1 MSSSCSF
8 ALLRSKHGIRFTFVF
23 LLTFFSIPFIA
34 LDDDTPNA
42 AKAEGKVAAAQHG
55 EVPEVTPTLSPIEQ
69 MIADAGQKYQ
79 VDPDLIRLVIKQES
93 GFKATARSPKN
104 AQGIMQTTRATAQ
117 RFGIKNTYDPKQSIE
132 GGTRYLSWL
141 LKKFDGNVELALA
154 GYNAGENT
162 VIRYGNKV
170 PPYRETRQYV
180 SNITSAYG
188 KTWHEMPASESKLNK
203 PVANTTQPQQSD
215 KLVQSQNVTKPI
227 ADTMQ

>member
-1 MSSSCSF
+1 MNSSNCSF
-8 ALLRSKHGIRFTFVF
+8 ALLRSKHFVRFTFVF

-34 LDDDTPNA
+34 LDDDTPTA
-42 AKAEGKVAAAQHG
+42 SKAEVKVAAKQG
-55 EVPEVTPTLSPIEQ
+55 ESPEVALIPSPIDQ
-69 MIADAGQKYQ
+69 MIADAGKKYQ

-93 GFKATARSPKN
+93 GFQATARSPKN
-104 AQGIMQTTRATAQ
+104 AQRIMQTTRATAQ

-162 VIRYGNKV
+162 VIRYGYKV
-170 PPYRETRQYV
+170 PPYRETKQYV

-188 KTWHEMPASESKLNK
+188 KTWHEMPASQSNLNK
-203 PVANTTQPQQSD
+203 QIASSTLPQQPD
-215 KLVQSQNVTKPI
+215 KPAQSQNSTNKAI
-227 ADTMQ
+227 TTQ